1 VATFLLDTVDYIT
14 VNAAKSIYGIRSR
27 SGFTLV
33 DVMVAVMIL
42 AGSFSAL
49 YALGG
54 QCVYLI
60 SSGKEL
66 TSGQQLIQDR
76 IEQLRNLQ
84 WTQVTDPNY
93 LANSVLNQARQNGN
107 YLKSLTETVTIYSYP
122 PPAAPPTPTPIQ
134 LTISTNGTVAINTTN
149 STIANG
155 NLCRIDVTETWTA
168 GRTGQT
174 RSVTNTTVQANK
186 SR

>member
-1 VATFLLDTVDYIT
+1 MLIYVS
-14 VNAAKSIYGIRSR
+14 AAKSICGIRPQ

-33 DVMVAVMIL
+33 DVMVAITLVV
-42 AGSFSAL
+42 ASFTAL

-54 QCVYLI
+54 RCFYVI
-60 SSGKEL
+60 NSGKEL
-66 TSGQQLIQDR
+66 TSAQQVLQDR

-93 LANSVLNQARQNGN
+93 LANNVLNQASSNAA
-107 YLKSLTETVTIYSYP
+107 YLNSLSETVTIYAYP

-134 LTISTNGTVAINTTN
+134 LTVSNGSVTTGSTN
-149 STIANG
+149 STIASG
-155 NLCRIDVTETWTA
+155 NLCRIDVTESWTA
-168 GRTGQT
+168 GRTGLA
-174 RSVTNTTVQANK
+174 RSITNTTVQANK